1 MQQFFA
7 RKGFLLATVTLLAAM
22 LCVTAHAQQP
32 VNLAAPPESTPSDSA
47 SEHKIARKLPLD
59 GVGNFGEV
67 TPTLYRGA
75 QPSRD
80 GFANLMKMGI
90 EVVVDLRE
98 GERADERDAV
108 TKLGMQYVAIPWQCG
123 HPDNETTARFLTLLR
138 ENPDKRIFV
147 HCYYGTDRTGMMIAA
162 LRMTKQ
168 NWTAAEAKKEMQA
181 YGFSFTHR
189 MMCPGLASYEERFP
203 GQFKSSPAFEKL
215 RPTVPAPL
223 PAAVLAPQ
231 PAAETASKP

>member
-1 MQQFFA
+1 MQRFFA
-7 RKGFLLATVTLLAAM
+7 RKGFLLATVTLLAAAM
-22 LCVTAHAQQP
+22 CATAHAQQP
-32 VNLAAPPESTPSDSA
+32 ANVGAPPESTPPDSR

-80 GFANLMKMGI
+80 GLANLMKMGI

-108 TKLGMQYVAIPWQCG
+108 TKLGMQYVAIPWRCG

-138 ENPDKRIFV
+138 ENPSKRIFV
-147 HCYYGTDRTGMMIAA
+147 HCYYGADRTGMMIAA
-162 LRMTKQ
+162 LRMAKQ
-168 NWTAAEAKKEMQA
+168 NWTAAEAKKEMQS
-181 YGFSFTHR
+181 YGFSFTHQ

-203 GQFKSSPAFEKL
+203 GQFKTSPAFEKL
-215 RPTVPAPL
+215 REAEPIEPAS
-223 PAAVLAPQ
+223 Q
-231 PAAETASKP
+231 PAAEAASKP